1 MTQTSEQPK
10 SWRDSLALID
20 RPTFLGAIALLL
32 AATLPLAFWPAE
44 GAMWV
49 GVARAFMVDKIGA
62 AYLLLGLGAFFFM
75 VFIIF
80 SKIGQIKLG
89 DPDEAPEFPT
99 GSWAAM
105 LFCGGIGASILYW
118 GVIEWAYYYVAPP
131 FGLEPGSRP
140 AIQWAAAYGMFHW
153 GLIAW
158 SIYLIPA
165 LPIAYFYYVR
175 KRPALKISIAV
186 MPVIG
191 QRAAEGWPG
200 KVVDILFI
208 FGLLGGAATT
218 LGLAAPL
225 ITRGMNILFG
235 TPVSIVTQ
243 IAALLICTVIFALS
257 SYAGLG
263 RGLKLLSNINLWLA
277 VGFLAFV
284 LVVGPTVFLLE
295 TGLSSLGRML
305 SNFFTMATYTESF
318 GGWGGFGDSHF
329 PQDWTIFYWA
339 WWLVFAPSMGLF
351 IARISRGRTI
361 GQMVAGSIFFGSV
374 GCFLFFIILG
384 NYGLWLQINDVL
396 DVVSLLD
403 ADGPFVAI
411 FAVLDTL
418 PLTWLVVFAFTVLAI
433 LFTATSFDSISY
445 ILASV
450 VQNDVSEEPMA
461 WNRLFWALALT
472 FLPAVLLIVGGLNTL
487 QTAAIVG
494 GVPLLVITAML
505 CVSTIRVAQIDLRQ
519 QPDYTDPII
528 NIEDIPRIDPWSP
541 EGAALSRF
549 DKRRAEASA
558 AATREKEALD
568 ALTTYKHMLRRRYG
582 PFGAYRP
589 NAPQANT
596 EELKRLEELEAAYTE
611 ASAHKAKATQAAQE
625 ARSEFDRLVA
635 SGPVHHRQATSQPAP
650 APGAGQ

>member
-1 MTQTSEQPK
+1 MTQTSEPPK
-10 SWRDSLALID
+10 TWRESLRLID
-20 RPTFLGAIALLL
+20 RPTFLGAIGLLL
-32 AATLPLAFWPAE
+32 FATLPLAFWPNE
-44 GAMWV
+44 GALWV
-49 GVARAFMVDKIGA
+49 GVARAFMVDKIGV
-62 AYLLLGLGAFFFM
+62 AYLLIGLGAFFFM
-75 VFIIF
+75 IYVIF
-80 SKIGQIKLG
+80 SKIGKIKLG
-89 DPDEAPEFPT
+89 DPDEEPEFPT

-118 GVIEWAYYYVAPP
+118 GVIEWAYYYVSPP

-140 AIQWAAAYGMFHW
+140 AIEWAAAYGMFHW

-200 KVVDILFI
+200 KVIDVLFI

-225 ITRGMNILFG
+225 ITQGLNILFG
-235 TPVSIVTQ
+235 LPMSISSQ
-243 IAALLICTVIFALS
+243 ILALLICTVIFALS

-277 VGFLAFV
+277 IAVLAFV
-284 LVVGPTVFLLE
+284 LVVGPTVFMLE
-295 TGLSSLGRML
+295 TGLSSMGRML
-305 SNFFTMATYTESF
+305 SDFFIMATYTESL
-318 GGWGGFGDSHF
+318 GGWGPFGDSHF

-361 GQMVAGSIFFGSV
+361 GEMVAGSIFFGSV
-374 GCFLFFIILG
+374 GCILFFVILG
-384 NYGLWLQINDVL
+384 NYGLWLQITGGL
-396 DVVSLLD
+396 DIVSLLD

-418 PLTWLVVFAFTVLAI
+418 PFTWLVILAFTVLAV

-472 FLPAVLLIVGGLNTL
+472 FLPAVLLIVGGLDTL

-494 GVPLLVITAML
+494 GVPLLVITVML
-505 CVSTIRVAQIDLRQ
+505 CISTIRVAQIDLRQ

-528 NIEDIPRIDPWSP
+528 NIEDVPRIDPWSP
-541 EGAALSRF
+541 EGVALGRF
-549 DKRRAEASA
+549 DQKRAEASA
-558 AATREKEALD
+558 AAAREREALE
-568 ALTTYKHMLRRRYG
+568 ALTTFKHTLRRRYG
-582 PFGAYRP
+582 PFGTFRP
-589 NAPQANT
+589 GSPQANK
-596 EELKRLEELEAAYTE
+596 EELKLLEELEASYDDASSHKIE
-611 ASAHKAKATQAAQE
+611 ATRAAQR
-625 ARSEFDRLVA
+625 ARAEFDRLMA
-635 SGPVHHRQATSQPAP
+635 EGAP
-650 APGAGQ
+650 A

>member
-1 MTQTSEQPK
+1 MTQADETPRK
-10 SWRDSLALID
+10 SWSESLKLID
-20 RPTFLGAIALLL
+20 RPTFLGAIGLLL
-32 AATLPLAFWPAE
+32 AATLPLAFWPNE
-44 GAMWV
+44 GALWV

-75 VFIIF
+75 VYVIF
-80 SKIGQIKLG
+80 SKIGKIKLG
-89 DPDEAPEFPT
+89 DPGEEPEFPT
-99 GSWAAM
+99 ASWAAM

-118 GVIEWAYYYVAPP
+118 GMIEWAYYYVSPP
-131 FGLEPGSRP
+131 FGLEPGSR
-140 AIQWAAAYGMFHW
+140 AAVQWAAAYGMFHW

-175 KRPALKISIAV
+175 KRAALKISIAV

-200 KVVDILFI
+200 KVIDVLFI

-225 ITRGMNILFG
+225 ITKGMNVLFG
-235 TPVSIVTQ
+235 VPMSIWSQ
-243 IAALLICTVIFALS
+243 IGALLICTVVFAIS

-277 VGFLAFV
+277 VGLLAFV

-305 SNFFTMATYTESF
+305 ADFFVMATYTESL

-361 GQMVAGSIFFGSV
+361 GEMVAGSIFFGSV
-374 GCFLFFIILG
+374 GCILFFVVLG
-384 NYGLWLQINDVL
+384 NYGLWLQLTERIDIVP
-396 DVVSLLD
+396 LLD
-403 ADGPFVAI
+403 GDGPFVAI
-411 FAVLDTL
+411 FAILETL
-418 PLTWLVVFAFTVLAI
+418 PLTWVVVFAFTILAV

-450 VQNDVSEEPMA
+450 VQNDVSDEPMA

-472 FLPAVLLIVGGLNTL
+472 FLPAVLLIVGGLDTL

-494 GVPLLVITAML
+494 GVPLLAITVML
-505 CVSTIRVAQIDLRQ
+505 CLSTIRVASMDLRQ

-528 NIEDIPRIDPWSP
+528 NIEDLPRIDPWSP
-541 EGAALSRF
+541 QGTALSVF
-549 DKRRAEASA
+549 DKKRAEAVA
-558 AATREKEALD
+558 AAARERETLE
-568 ALTTYKHMLRRRYG
+568 ALTTYKHTLRRRYG
-582 PFGAYRP
+582 PFGTFRP
-589 NAPQANT
+589 NAPQASPA
-596 EELKRLEELEAAYTE
+596 ELAQLQELEAGYDD
-611 ASAHKAKATQAAQE
+611 ASESKIKATREAQK
-625 ARSEFDRLVA
+625 ARADFDRLMA
-635 SGPVHHRQATSQPAP
+635 E
-650 APGAGQ
+650 